1 MQCGA
6 VAINSVRFQALRLLS
21 ASACLDRL
29 LFARL
34 DVNSCLRAKGEMGE
48 IGPSGFV
55 AMEGVNS
62 PSEMIIKLTEIE
74 IWIIEHTGQSTSATA
89 C

>member
-1 MQCGA
+1 
-6 VAINSVRFQALRLLS
+6 
-21 ASACLDRL
+21 
-29 LFARL
+29 
-34 DVNSCLRAKGEMGE
+34 MGE

-74 IWIIEHTGQSTSATA
+74 IWIIEHTGQSTSATG